1 MIHASITRSAAESHT
16 GGSEKKRRRKNMS
29 GGSDSSGDLVT
40 EQEREDRDY
49 YTALS
54 QSMEDGDFDP
64 AKEARS
70 RGKGRGRGRGRR

>member
-1 MIHASITRSAAESHT
+1 
-16 GGSEKKRRRKNMS
+16 MS
-29 GGSDSSGDLVT
+29 GGSDSSSDLVT